1 MYVLTKEIDNYLSS
15 CRIQRGLDPKTLKA
29 YRIDLKQYAA
39 FANMAEQP
47 ISRISILQ
55 YLETVSLSYAPKTVK
70 RKLASLRGFV
80 SYLLDEHLLEENPF
94 IKLRLRLKE
103 PKVLPRT
110 IPIPAIE
117 KILRI
122 AHNDISSSSGNAR
135 RKALRNAI
143 IIELLFS
150 TGMRVSEL
158 CRLAPEDID
167 LNNGVMIIWGKGAK
181 ERIIRVENEGI
192 LKLLREYRELTDSK
206 TKTLLI
212 NRDGV
217 ALSDQSV
224 RSVLKSFEKR
234 AGLHTHITPH
244 MFRHSFATA
253 LLEANV
259 DIRYIQKMLGHSSI
273 TTTQIYVDATTEKQ
287 FAILSK
293 CHPRNQMQI

>member
-122 AHNDISSSSGNAR
+122 AHNDISSSSANAR
-135 RKALRNAI
+135 KKALRNAI

-158 CRLAPEDID
+158 CRLTPEDID
-167 LNNGVMIIWGKGAK
+167 LNNGVMIICGKGAK
-181 ERIIRVENEGI
+181 ERIIRVENAGI
-192 LKLLREYRELTDSK
+192 LNLLREYRELTDSK
-206 TKTLLI
+206 AKTLLI
-212 NRDGV
+212 NRDGA

>member
-1 MYVLTKEIDNYLSS
+1 
-15 CRIQRGLDPKTLKA
+15 
-29 YRIDLKQYAA
+29 
-39 FANMAEQP
+39 MAEHP
-47 ISRISILQ
+47 LSRFSILQ
-55 YLETVSLSYAPKTVK
+55 YLEAASLSYAPKTVK

-122 AHNDISSSSGNAR
+122 AHNDISRSSANAR
-135 RKALRNAI
+135 KKALRNAI

-192 LKLLREYRELTDSK
+192 LKLLREYRELTDSQ

-212 NRDGV
+212 NRDGA

-234 AGLHTHITPH
+234 AGLHAHITPH

>member
-15 CRIQRGLDPKTLKA
+15 CRIQRSLDPKTLKA

-39 FANMAEQP
+39 FVNIAEQP
-47 ISRISILQ
+47 FSRFSILQ

-122 AHNDISSSSGNAR
+122 AHSDISSSSTNAR
-135 RKALRNAI
+135 KKALRNAI

-212 NRDGV
+212 NRDGA

>member
-1 MYVLTKEIDNYLSS
+1 MYVLTKEIDNYLAS
-15 CRIQRGLDPKTLKA
+15 CRIQRSLDPKTLKA

-39 FANMAEQP
+39 FVNMAEHP
-47 ISRISILQ
+47 LSRFSILQ
-55 YLETVSLSYAPKTVK
+55 YLEAASLSYAPKTVK

-122 AHNDISSSSGNAR
+122 AHNDISRSSANAR
-135 RKALRNAI
+135 KKALRNAI

-212 NRDGV
+212 NRDGA

-234 AGLHTHITPH
+234 AGLHAHITPH

>member
-1 MYVLTKEIDNYLSS
+1 
-15 CRIQRGLDPKTLKA
+15 
-29 YRIDLKQYAA
+29 
-39 FANMAEQP
+39 MAEHP
-47 ISRISILQ
+47 FSRFSILQ
-55 YLETVSLSYAPKTVK
+55 YLETASLSYAPKTVK

-122 AHNDISSSSGNAR
+122 AHNDISSSSANAR
-135 RKALRNAI
+135 KKALRNAI

-158 CRLAPEDID
+158 CRLTPEDID

-181 ERIIRVENEGI
+181 ERIIRVENAGI
-192 LKLLREYRELTDSK
+192 LNLLREYRELTDSK
-206 TKTLLI
+206 AKTLLI
-212 NRDGV
+212 NRDGA

>member
-122 AHNDISSSSGNAR
+122 AHNDISSSSANAR
-135 RKALRNAI
+135 KKALRNAI

-158 CRLAPEDID
+158 CRLTPEDID

-181 ERIIRVENEGI
+181 ERIIRVENAGI
-192 LKLLREYRELTDSK
+192 LNLLREYRELTDSK
-206 TKTLLI
+206 AKTLLI
-212 NRDGV
+212 NRDGA

>member
-122 AHNDISSSSGNAR
+122 AHNDISSSSANAR
-135 RKALRNAI
+135 KKALRNAI

-192 LKLLREYRELTDSK
+192 LKLLREYRELTDSQ

-212 NRDGV
+212 NRDGA

-234 AGLHTHITPH
+234 AGLHAHITPH

>member
-122 AHNDISSSSGNAR
+122 AHNDISSSSANAR
-135 RKALRNAI
+135 KKALRNAI

-158 CRLAPEDID
+158 CRLTPEDID

-181 ERIIRVENEGI
+181 ERIIRVENAGI
-192 LKLLREYRELTDSK
+192 LNLLREYRELTDSK
-206 TKTLLI
+206 AKTLLI
-212 NRDGV
+212 NRDGA

-273 TTTQIYVDATTEKQ
+273 TTTQIYVDAT
-287 FAILSK
+287 
-293 CHPRNQMQI
+293 

>member
-122 AHNDISSSSGNAR
+122 AHNDISSSSANAR
-135 RKALRNAI
+135 KKALRNAI

-158 CRLAPEDID
+158 CRLTPEDID

-181 ERIIRVENEGI
+181 ERIIRVENAGI
-192 LKLLREYRELTDSK
+192 LNLLREYRELTDSK
-206 TKTLLI
+206 AKTLLI
-212 NRDGV
+212 NRDGA

-234 AGLHTHITPH
+234 AGLHAHITPH

>member
-39 FANMAEQP
+39 FVNMAEHP
-47 ISRISILQ
+47 FSRFSILQ
-55 YLETVSLSYAPKTVK
+55 YLETASLSYAPKTVK

-122 AHNDISSSSGNAR
+122 AHNDISSSSANAR
-135 RKALRNAI
+135 KKALRNAI

-150 TGMRVSEL
+150 R
-158 CRLAPEDID
+158 
-167 LNNGVMIIWGKGAK
+167 GKGA
-181 ERIIRVENEGI
+181 
-192 LKLLREYRELTDSK
+192 
-206 TKTLLI
+206 
-212 NRDGV
+212 
-217 ALSDQSV
+217 
-224 RSVLKSFEKR
+224 
-234 AGLHTHITPH
+234 
-244 MFRHSFATA
+244 
-253 LLEANV
+253 
-259 DIRYIQKMLGHSSI
+259 
-273 TTTQIYVDATTEKQ
+273 
-287 FAILSK
+287 
-293 CHPRNQMQI
+293 

>member
-122 AHNDISSSSGNAR
+122 AHNDISSSSANAR
-135 RKALRNAI
+135 KKALRNAI

-158 CRLAPEDID
+158 CRLTPEDID

-181 ERIIRVENEGI
+181 ERIIRVENAGI
-192 LKLLREYRELTDSK
+192 LNLLREYRELTDSK
-206 TKTLLI
+206 AKTLLI
-212 NRDGV
+212 NRDGA

-259 DIRYIQKMLGHSSI
+259 DIRYIQKMLGHSS
-273 TTTQIYVDATTEKQ
+273 
-287 FAILSK
+287 
-293 CHPRNQMQI
+293 